1 MKRACLERPEAVF
14 MRVPDIEDI
23 CIEFGIDRTDA
34 ETITCMYE
42 VYRRITEVDRADE
55 RETAYSDGYR
65 EGYNDAIEEAT
76 SMVDSVAWEIGSL
89 KKK

>member
-1 MKRACLERPEAVF
+1 MKRACLERPEVVF

-42 VYRRITEVDRADE
+42 VYRRITEADRTDE

-65 EGYNDAIEEAT
+65 DGYNDAIEEAT

-89 KKK
+89 KKN